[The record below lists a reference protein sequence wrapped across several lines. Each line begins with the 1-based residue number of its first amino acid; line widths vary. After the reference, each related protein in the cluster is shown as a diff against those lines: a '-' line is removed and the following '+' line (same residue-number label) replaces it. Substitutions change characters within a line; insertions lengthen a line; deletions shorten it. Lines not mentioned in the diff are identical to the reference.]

1 MFRLNKL
8 LGDVVISQGGVV
20 PHINAEVSSPQL
32 KRIGAPITCSLLA
45 LAEQDTEREE
55 GESGSVDP
63 RFFYSFFLYCMI
75 CTSLL

>member
-20 PHINAEVSSPQL
+20 PHINAEVSSPL

-55 GESGSVDP
+55 GVSGSVDS